1 MCPYRIIETVKEQ
14 HATSERGDTEM
25 TEFEL
30 KTNKAVY
37 YLGEKLLNERLA
49 DVTKDEIDEAIEELT
64 WCGYYNDLGGSRFG
78 TLSVEEAYFLTVEH
92 IGYNEANELLR
103 DYGFIEA
110 VA

>member
-1 MCPYRIIETVKEQ
+1 
-14 HATSERGDTEM
+14 M
-25 TEFEL
+25 TAFDR
-30 KTNKAVY
+30 KVNKSVY
-37 YLGEKLLNERLA
+37 YLGEKLLNERIA
-49 DVTKDEIDEAIEELT
+49 EVTDEELDEVVEELT

-92 IGYNEANELLR
+92 IGFDEANELLS

>member
-1 MCPYRIIETVKEQ
+1 MCPYHVIETVKEQ